1 MKHELEL
8 RLAEEFP
15 FMRRKRSLVEQR
27 NNGYI
32 SDLYSAFGC
41 ECADGWYELIRNLCR
56 AITEVY
62 EKHNRDVDIVID
74 QVKEKYGTLRF
85 YYHLGEDGP
94 QIHAIDI
101 LGMGS
106 LRLKNEK
113 TPLNKEISE
122 LVGKYEKMSGTV
134 CEECGKAGKIRKDLG
149 WIRTLCDDCYNK
161 HVVKRK
167 C

>member
-32 SDLYSAFGC
+32 SDRYSAFGC

-56 AITEVY
+56 EITEVY

-85 YYHLGEDGP
+85 FIIKVSDSKK
-94 QIHAIDI
+94 A
-101 LGMGS
+101 
-106 LRLKNEK
+106 
-113 TPLNKEISE
+113 
-122 LVGKYEKMSGTV
+122 KY
-134 CEECGKAGKIRKDLG
+134 
-149 WIRTLCDDCYNK
+149 
-161 HVVKRK
+161 
-167 C
+167 